1 MDGKMKK
8 EEIKNIISEGIKK
21 GGFTI
26 DYKGNT
32 PNTKKGYIVSDYG
45 KEKTYFINDKI
56 DMMQLENDFIKYIE
70 IAKKEKNCFIGG
82 WIENDVFFLD
92 ISRIYSNK
100 KEALKI
106 GKKNKQLA
114 IYDIEKDASIAI
126 EKEYFTIHE
135 VKKDF
140 KNIMEFD
147 SLKDIEKYFNIKNVY
162 QYIVKDID
170 NMKNTQ
176 PLLKDRYIICK
187 NEI

>member
-1 MDGKMKK
+1 MKK
-8 EEIKNIISEGIKK
+8 EEIKNIILESIKN

-70 IAKKEKNCFIGG
+70 ITKKEKNCFIGG

-114 IYDIEKDASIAI
+114 IYDIEKDESII
-126 EKEYFTIHE
+126 IQKEFFTIHD
-135 VKKDF
+135 VKNDYR
-140 KNIMEFD
+140 NILEFNNIQE
-147 SLKDIEKYFNIKNVY
+147 IESYFNIKNGY

-170 NMKNTQ
+170 FIRNTQ
-176 PLLKDRYIICK
+176 PLLKDRYVICK